1 MCDDRSMDQS
11 SPINNLQQGKEEGL
25 TAIYRQYKR
34 PLLYFT
40 LQFVDRET
48 AEETVSDTFVK
59 VWKLRKHFHT
69 MEKLKAFLYIS
80 TKNACLNHLRRP
92 QTKWNIEDIETWHE
106 ELSEDPEVYSKIV
119 QTELLK
125 QIYEEVDKLPQ
136 NHRDVFNMTYL
147 EDMTVEEISKKLK
160 ISPTAVYTY
169 RSRAI
174 ALLRN
179 SRKIKDSL
187 YLAFFL
193 QQFLQ

>member
-1 MCDDRSMDQS
+1 
-11 SPINNLQQGKEEGL
+11 
-25 TAIYRQYKR
+25 
-34 PLLYFT
+34 
-40 LQFVDRET
+40 
-48 AEETVSDTFVK
+48 
-59 VWKLRKHFHT
+59 
-69 MEKLKAFLYIS
+69 MEKKKAFLYIS

-92 QTKWNIEDIETWHE
+92 QTTWNIEDIYTWYE
-106 ELSEDPEVYSKIV
+106 ELSEGSGVCSKIFY
-119 QTELLK
+119 TEFLR
-125 QIYEEVDKLPQ
+125 QIYEDVDKLPQ
-136 NHRDVFNMTYL
+136 KHRDVFNMTYL